1 MLIPEKTMSSNSYRR
16 FATVAVLVTLFA
28 PATSGAQFGRLK
40 KKVAERITGDTA
52 PAAATA
58 PSTPSNTGDPNA
70 KARQDAWGHPIAI
83 SSSTLDGFIKGLK
96 VENAERAKYVAS
108 APPASA
114 MGRWNA
120 YQATLAKCASDRAN
134 DDSAQARLQRQMMAE
149 AQAGHGENIQKYT
162 DSMTAINKAAQ
173 DRNQTCNEVARPTL
187 AGDDYKAVHAEEDR
201 EEAVGAAAA
210 GLAPFVYARLK
221 ERVIAYTLMPTGWK
235 PSGYSPDE
243 LKAIDARRAEIKPLL
258 GRDFNSSGQR
268 NPVGS

>member
-1 MLIPEKTMSSNSYRR
+1 MSRSSFRR
-16 FATVAVLVTLFA
+16 FAIVAITAAVFA
-28 PATSGAQFGRLK
+28 PATSNAQFGRLK

-52 PAAATA
+52 PAPAPAPAAA
-58 PSTPSNTGDPNA
+58 SSTGDPNA
-70 KARQDAWGHPIAI
+70 KARQDAWEHPIAI

-96 VENAERAKYVAS
+96 VENAERANYVSS
-108 APPASA
+108 APPTSA

-134 DDSAQARLQRQMMAE
+134 DDSAQARLQRQMMTE
-149 AQAGHGENIQKYT
+149 ARAGHGENIQKYT

-173 DRNQTCNEVARPTL
+173 DRNQKCNEVARPSL
-187 AGDDYKAVHAEEDR
+187 SGDDYKAVHAEEEK
-201 EEAVGAAAA
+201 EEAAGAAAA
-210 GLAPFVYARLK
+210 GLSPFVYARLK
-221 ERVIAYTLMPTGWK
+221 ERVIAYTLMPAGGK

-268 NPVGS
+268 NPIGS

>member
-1 MLIPEKTMSSNSYRR
+1 MSRSSYRS
-16 FATVAVLVTLFA
+16 FATIAVMVALVA
-28 PATSGAQFGRLK
+28 PASLSAQFGRLK

-52 PAAATA
+52 PAAAAA
-58 PSTPSNTGDPNA
+58 PAASSSTGDPNA
-70 KARQDAWGHPIAI
+70 KARQDAWEHPVAI

-120 YQATLAKCASDRAN
+120 YQATLAKCASDRAK
-134 DDSAQARLQRQMMAE
+134 DDSAQARFQRQMMTE

-173 DRNQTCNEVARPTL
+173 DRNQRCNEVARPSLTE
-187 AGDDYKAVHAEEDR
+187 DDYKAVHAEEDK
-201 EEAVGAAAA
+201 EEAAGAAAA
-210 GLAPFVYARLK
+210 GLSPFVYARLK

-243 LKAIDARRAEIKPLL
+243 LKSIDARRAEIKPLL

-268 NPVGS
+268 NPIGS